1 MSDRQEGDE
10 QVNHYGARAQAH
22 WRSYLPQDYLR
33 IPSRERAAFFARL
46 GEDTGAAI
54 GRRTEELAGQ
64 EELADVIGFQARY
77 ALLSTLRHAAGQGV
91 LAQMLP
97 APPDTGDDQT
107 ATTPPHQRGREDAR

>member
-1 MSDRQEGDE
+1 MNR
-10 QVNHYGARAQAH
+10 YGTRAQAH
-22 WRSYLPQDYLR
+22 WRAYQPEDYLR

-54 GRRTEELAGQ
+54 GRRTQELTDQ
-64 EELADVIGFQARY
+64 EEPDTVIGFQARY
-77 ALLSTLRHAAGQGV
+77 ALLATLRHAAEQDV

-97 APPDTGDDQT
+97 APPDTDDDPA